1 MMPVRNRIYLHLIY
15 TDTRC
20 RRKKI
25 SSSNSIN
32 SMITRLYRNFTRFD
46 VKTHLLL
53 GFGFMVILTLSV
65 GWVGWWGVSNI
76 QRAFNIIQQQSLPA
90 IAQSMALAEHS
101 ASLVAQAPFV
111 ANAKILFHLDEESA
125 RLREK
130 LNAFSQ
136 LVQELGFNEVNKVS
150 PKSHL
155 ANLANLATRIEAT
168 LIELI
173 EITREGIFLT
183 GKMHDRRYELAST
196 YQALES
202 RIVEQ
207 THQSAEGT
215 GGQTDPD
222 ANGVRFGG
230 GPEHGIFVANI
241 DEQLFLLSG
250 ILGEA
255 HRIAGA
261 LTAAMTAE
269 NTESLQTLE
278 TRYEWGSLL
287 LQSKLD
293 QLTNAELVS
302 DIKKAANAFLRLG
315 AGEGSVFE
323 LRREQFHH
331 EDRRAYLLT
340 VSNILSAELNDQVT
354 EIVERVKA
362 AAEVHSADAAAV
374 LKDSKARI
382 LILGVICLAA
392 AIFSAFYVVRDLGGN
407 LSAVTRSI
415 MQLASGDRDIEVPAI
430 TRADE
435 IGSLAR
441 AFNMFKETMF
451 KLDDTSRQLAE
462 TNRLLEAIFHNMN
475 DGLAVFDAGDR
486 LVAWNRRFLELYG
499 LPQAQVHAGLSLK
512 IMDEILAKEEVT
524 VRSLDGRLIPR
535 NEFNLGRRLK
545 SQQVEEYMP
554 DGRIL
559 ESRSNPMPDGGFVT
573 IYTDLTERKAI
584 EAQLRQAQKMEGV
597 GQLTGGLAHDFNNLL
612 ATIIGHLSLLQEE
625 LAGQDRLRK
634 KALRALEAADRGTM
648 ITQRLLAFSR
658 NQALQPQQ
666 VNVNEL
672 IEGMLDLLSYSV
684 GEPIEVKLQLQEDVW
699 PVVIDPGQLENVL
712 MNLAL
717 NSRDAIPE
725 GGQLFIQ
732 TENCAVDEVAA
743 GRYQEIET
751 GNYVVLSVK
760 DTGTGMSA
768 EVLNHA
774 FEPFFTTKEVGAGSG
789 LGLSMV
795 YGFITQSGGHI
806 RIDSAI
812 GQGTTI
818 RLYLPKGM
826 TGITKPIKRQ
836 QRPESAEFDPHG
848 KTVMVVED
856 DANVRQTAVAMLT
869 SLGYRTVQAA
879 DGQEALR
886 LLDEMENISL
896 LFSDVVLPGN
906 INGPDVVR
914 EARKRHPDIKILY
927 CSGFTRHALI
937 EEGYLKGDVDLI
949 EKPYKKDIL
958 AQKLLAV
965 FGR

>member
-1 MMPVRNRIYLHLIY
+1 MVA
-15 TDTRC
+15 
-20 RRKKI
+20 
-25 SSSNSIN
+25 
-32 SMITRLYRNFTRFD
+32 RLDRASTGFGI
-46 VKTHLLL
+46 KTHLLL

-76 QRAFNIIQQQSLPA
+76 QRAFNIIQQESLPA

-111 ANAKILFHLDEESA
+111 ANAKILFHLDKESA

-130 LNAFSQ
+130 LNAFSR
-136 LVQELGFNEVNKVS
+136 LVQELRSNEFNNAS
-150 PKSHL
+150 PESHL
-155 ANLANLATRIEAT
+155 ANLATRLETT

-183 GKMHDRRYELAST
+183 AMMRDRGYELSSA
-196 YQALES
+196 YEALES
-202 RIVEQ
+202 TLVEQ
-207 THQSAEGT
+207 AHQSAEQ
-215 GGQTDPD
+215 GGSVP
-222 ANGVRFGG
+222 
-230 GPEHGIFVANI
+230 NI
-241 DEQLFLLSG
+241 DRQLFLLSG

-269 NTESLQTLE
+269 NTESLKTLK

-293 QLTNAELVS
+293 QLTDAELVR
-302 DIKKAANAFLRLG
+302 DITRAANAFFKLG

-323 LRREQFHH
+323 LRREQFRH

-362 AAEVHSADAAAV
+362 AAELHSADAAAV
-374 LKDSKARI
+374 LNDSKARI

-415 MQLASGDRDIEVPAI
+415 MQLASGNRDIEVPAI
-430 TRADE
+430 TRMDE

-441 AFNMFKETMF
+441 AFNVFKETMF
-451 KLDDTSRQLAE
+451 RLDETSRQLTE
-462 TNRLLEAIFHNMN
+462 TNKLLEAIFYNMN
-475 DGLAVFDAGDR
+475 DGLVVFDASDR
-486 LVAWNRRFLELYG
+486 LVAWNPRFLKLHG
-499 LPQAQVHAGLSLK
+499 LPQAQVNAGLSIE
-512 IMDEILAKEEVT
+512 IMDEILVKDEVT
-524 VRSLDGRLIPR
+524 IQSLDGRLIPR

-545 SQQVEEYMP
+545 SQQVEEYLP

-584 EAQLRQAQKMEGV
+584 EAQLRQAQKMESV
-597 GQLTGGLAHDFNNLL
+597 GQLTGGLAHDFSNLL

-658 NQALQPQQ
+658 KQALQPRQ

-684 GEPIEVKLQLQEDVW
+684 GETIEVKLQLQEDLW
-699 PVVIDPGQLENVL
+699 SVVIDPGQLENVL

-717 NSRDAIPE
+717 NSRDAMPE
-725 GGQLFIQ
+725 GGQLFIR
-732 TENCAVDEVAA
+732 TENCSVDEIAA
-743 GRYQEIET
+743 GRYHEVET
-751 GNYVVLSVK
+751 GDYVVVAIQ

-795 YGFITQSGGHI
+795 YGFIKQSGGHI
-806 RIDSAI
+806 RIDSALD
-812 GQGTTI
+812 QGTTI
-818 RLYLPKGM
+818 RLYLPKAM
-826 TGITKPIKRQ
+826 TGIAGPIKRQ
-836 QRPESAEFDPHG
+836 QRPGSAEFDPHG
-848 KTVMVVED
+848 KTIMVVED
-856 DANVRQTAVAMLT
+856 DANVRQMAVDMLT
-869 SLGYRTVQAA
+869 SLGCRTVQAA
-879 DGQEALR
+879 DGQEALK

-896 LFSDVVLPGN
+896 LFSDMVLPGN
-906 INGPDVVR
+906 MNGPDVVR
-914 EARKRHPDIKILY
+914 EARKKHPNIKILY
-927 CSGFTRHALI
+927 CSGYTRHALI
-937 EEGYLKGDVDLI
+937 EERYLKGDVDLI
-949 EKPYKKDIL
+949 EKPYKKEIL